1 MEEDSFKIGDYA
13 KLITHI
19 SDGYNA
25 YGDYNVIFPPPT
37 IVKVVQVDNSKHQ
50 KYGVKV
56 IKEVD
61 LPKELQG
68 KQFRAKFQK
77 RASGPLFAVENKA
90 NWMSSDDR
98 IDQKYWD
105 EIYWQPEYYLE
116 HII

>member
-37 IVKVVQVDNSKHQ
+37 IVRVEQVDNSRHQ

-56 IKEVD
+56 IKEAD

-68 KQFRAKFQK
+68 RQFRASMQ
-77 RASGPLFAVENKA
+77 KA
-90 NWMSSDDR
+90 NSIFIGGEKPGWMSSDDR

-105 EIYWQPEYYLE
+105 QIYWQPEYYLE